1 MNLLTYLNHQSWKKI
16 LSQEIELDYYKNLSQ
31 FLNFE
36 FENYLIFPSKKN
48 IFTALNLT
56 CFSEIKVVIIGQ
68 DPYHN
73 HNQAHGL
80 SFSVTNGTK
89 IPPSLNNIFKEMS
102 SDLNTGFPKCGDLSY
117 LAKQGVLLLNSILT
131 VRAHQAGS
139 HKNKGWEELTDN
151 LIRHIS
157 TNKKDVIFIL
167 WGSFAQKKEEL
178 IEKQKHH
185 ILKAAHPSP
194 LSAYKGFFG
203 CKHFSKCNQL
213 LRASNK
219 KEIKWV
225 KS

>member
-16 LSQEIELDYYKNLSQ
+16 LSQEIELDYYKNLTQ

-194 LSAYKGFFG
+194 LSAYKGFFW
-203 CKHFSKCNQL
+203 L
-213 LRASNK
+213 
-219 KEIKWV
+219 
-225 KS
+225 

>member
-16 LSQEIELDYYKNLSQ
+16 LSQEIELDYYKNLTQ

-139 HKNKGWEELTDN
+139 HRNKGWEQLTDN

-178 IEKQKHH
+178 IEKQKHSMVVQSNRTT
-185 ILKAAHPSP
+185 LF
-194 LSAYKGFFG
+194 YKNRR
-203 CKHFSKCNQL
+203 SVN
-213 LRASNK
+213 
-219 KEIKWV
+219 
-225 KS
+225 